1 MRRIHLLIATGA
13 LLAAS
18 AGSAFAYTN
27 VSFGISYGPGPYYG
41 GYRWAG
47 PAYYPY
53 SGPRYIYPRYAYYPR
68 YYPVYAPPVYY
79 AYSYP
84 PPPRVVVERY
94 VEVAPPQPA
103 PPPPRAEV
111 TREPKQPARLAAIP
125 PPRLER
131 MTLSAT
137 ELFEFDKAVIR
148 GAQPKLDEIAR
159 ALKDNPDI
167 HNVRITGY
175 TDRLGTDAYNLDLS
189 QRRAEAVKH
198 YLVNQGVAGN
208 RLTAVGRGETNP
220 VVQCNQKD
228 QAALIRCLEP
238 NRRVEVE
245 QITVE
250 KKLDPVSEPAN
261 RRRTG

>member
-1 MRRIHLLIATGA
+1 MRRIHLLIAGA
-13 LLAAS
+13 TLLAA
-18 AGSAFAYTN
+18 AAIPADAHTG

-41 GYRWAG
+41 YRWAG

-53 SGPRYIYPRYAYYPR
+53 YPRYVYSPR
-68 YYPVYAPPVYY
+68 NYGPPPVYY

-84 PPPRVVVERY
+84 PPPRVIVERY
-94 VEVAPPQPA
+94 VEPAPPPP

-111 TREPKQPARLAAIP
+111 KREPREPARLAAIP
-125 PPRLER
+125 PQRLEK

-137 ELFEFDKAVIR
+137 ELFEFDRAEIR

-159 ALKDNPDI
+159 ALRDNPGI
-167 HNVRITGY
+167 NNVHITGY
-175 TDRLGTDAYNLDLS
+175 TDRLGTDRYNLDLS
-189 QRRAEAVKH
+189 QRRAEAVKS
-198 YLVNQGVAGN
+198 YLVAKGVEAS
-208 RLTAVGRGETNP
+208 RLSAVGRGETNA

-245 QITVE
+245 QARSA
-250 KKLDPVSEPAN
+250 PS
-261 RRRTG
+261 RRSRATSARSSS